1 MYFTSDYIKDIQIPL
16 KDNGIDIDSRN
27 RFIIEHTIKTIAK
40 ELLNYDE
47 KAYLK
52 ILDKYGIL

>member
-16 KDNGIDIDSRN
+16 KNNGIDINSRN

-40 ELLNYDE
+40 EFINYDE

>member
-16 KDNGIDIDSRN
+16 KDNGIDIHSRN